1 MLPDIISQYIVTY
14 FLKKYST
21 IPNQFLDD
29 FFKLFNDQS
38 IDDTEKIIDLENVAK
53 WLEVQKHKLKETL
66 QKSYI
71 KDVDYKISRVYK
83 PKGTGGQKREIIMI
97 SIDCFKM
104 ICQSTKSKKGKE
116 VRRYFIDVE
125 KLLNKYKS
133 YIIEGLEDKVKLLQK
148 NRKPK
153 INPQKGVIYVFR
165 TPDTPENN
173 LYKIGR
179 TIDLKK
185 RLQSHSSGLS
195 EDIDVLFIQEVN
207 DVNKIEKCAKEA
219 MKKFQ
224 YRKYK
229 EVYQVNLDVI
239 KFIIKNC
246 DIFYTLLNE
255 TIEKENPKDL
265 KNKKIFIYVDKD

>member
-1 MLPDIISQYIVTY
+1 MLKGVKKT
-14 FLKKYST
+14 LK
-21 IPNQFLDD
+21 
-29 FFKLFNDQS
+29 
-38 IDDTEKIIDLENVAK
+38 
-53 WLEVQKHKLKETL
+53 
-66 QKSYI
+66 KSYI
-71 KDVDYKISRVYK
+71 KDVDYTISKITK
-83 PKGTGGQKREIIMI
+83 LKGKGGQTNEIIMLT
-97 SIDCFKM
+97 IDCFKM
-104 ICQSTKSKKGKE
+104 LCQSTQSKKGKE

-153 INPQKGVIYVFR
+153 KNPQKGVIYVFR

-229 EVYQVNLDVI
+229 EVYQVNIDVI

>member
-1 MLPDIISQYIVTY
+1 MLSFLD

-29 FFKLFNDQS
+29 FFKLFNYES
-38 IDDTEKIIDLENVAK
+38 IDNTEKIVNGNDVIK
-53 WLEVQKHKLKETL
+53 WLDIHKHNLKKTL
-66 QKSYI
+66 KKSYI
-71 KDVDYKISRVYK
+71 KDVDYNISKITK
-83 PKGTGGQKREIIMI
+83 LKGKGGQTNEIIMLT
-97 SIDCFKM
+97 IDCFKM
-104 ICQSTKSKKGKE
+104 LCQSTQSKKGKE

-133 YIIEGLEDKVKLLQK
+133 YIIEGLEDKVKSLQK
-148 NRKPK
+148 DRKPK

-173 LYKIGR
+173 LYKIGK

-229 EVYQVNLDVI
+229 EVYQVNIDVI

>member
-1 MLPDIISQYIVTY
+1 
-14 FLKKYST
+14 
-21 IPNQFLDD
+21 
-29 FFKLFNDQS
+29 LFVLN
-38 IDDTEKIIDLENVAK
+38 AR
-53 WLEVQKHKLKETL
+53 LEVQKHKLKETL

-83 PKGTGGQKREIIMI
+83 PKGTGGQKKEIIMI

-133 YIIEGLEDKVKLLQK
+133 YIIEGLEDKVKSLQK
-148 NRKPK
+148 DRKPK

-173 LYKIGR
+173 LYKIGK

-195 EDIDVLFIQEVN
+195 SIR
-207 DVNKIEKCAKEA
+207 
-219 MKKFQ
+219 
-224 YRKYK
+224 YR
-229 EVYQVNLDVI
+229 LP
-239 KFIIKNC
+239 
-246 DIFYTLLNE
+246 
-255 TIEKENPKDL
+255 EN
-265 KNKKIFIYVDKD
+265 IFIDKNILLINFIYYKFKQCFCK

>member
-1 MLPDIISQYIVTY
+1 MLKGVKKT
-14 FLKKYST
+14 LK
-21 IPNQFLDD
+21 
-29 FFKLFNDQS
+29 
-38 IDDTEKIIDLENVAK
+38 
-53 WLEVQKHKLKETL
+53 
-66 QKSYI
+66 KSYI
-71 KDVDYKISRVYK
+71 KDVDYTISKITK
-83 PKGTGGQKREIIMI
+83 LKGKGGQTNEIIMLT
-97 SIDCFKM
+97 IDCFKM
-104 ICQSTKSKKGKE
+104 LCQTTKSKKGKE

-148 NRKPK
+148 DRKPK

-224 YRKYK
+224 YRK
-229 EVYQVNLDVI
+229 
-239 KFIIKNC
+239 
-246 DIFYTLLNE
+246 
-255 TIEKENPKDL
+255 
-265 KNKKIFIYVDKD
+265 

>member
-1 MLPDIISQYIVTY
+1 MISFLD

-29 FFKLFNDQS
+29 FFKLFNNQS

-83 PKGTGGQKREIIMI
+83 PKGTGGQKKEIIMI

-133 YIIEGLEDKVKLLQK
+133 YIIEGLEDKVKSLQK
-148 NRKPK
+148 DRKPK

-207 DVNKIEKCAKEA
+207 DVNKIEKCAKEV

-229 EVYQVNLDVI
+229 EVYQVNIDVI

-255 TIEKENPKDL
+255 TIEKEDAKNL
-265 KNKKIFIYVDKD
+265 KNKKIFIYVDKN

>member
-1 MLPDIISQYIVTY
+1 MLSFLD

-29 FFKLFNDQS
+29 FFKLFNYES
-38 IDDTEKIIDLENVAK
+38 IDNTEKIVNGNDVIK
-53 WLEVQKHKLKETL
+53 WLDIHKHNLKKTL
-66 QKSYI
+66 KKSYI
-71 KDVDYKISRVYK
+71 KDVDYTISKIIK
-83 PKGTGGQKREIIMI
+83 LKGKGGQTNEIIMLT
-97 SIDCFKM
+97 IDCFKM
-104 ICQSTKSKKGKE
+104 LCQSTQSKKGKD

-195 EDIDVLFIQEVN
+195 EDIDVLFIQEVD

-229 EVYQVNLDVI
+229 EVYQVNIDVI

-246 DIFYTLLNE
+246 DTFYTLLNE

>member
-1 MLPDIISQYIVTY
+1 MITFLD

-29 FFKLFNDQS
+29 FFKLFNHQL
-38 IDDTEKIIDLENVAK
+38 IDDTEKIINLENVAK

-66 QKSYI
+66 LKSYV
-71 KDVDYKISRVYK
+71 KDVDYNISRVHK
-83 PKGTGGQKREIIMI
+83 PIGTGGQKKEIIMI

-104 ICQSTKSKKGKE
+104 MCQSTKSKKGKE

-125 KLLNKYKS
+125 KLLNKYKD
-133 YIIEGLEDKVKLLQK
+133 YIINGLEDKVKTLQNK
-148 NRKPK
+148 RKPK
-153 INPQKGVIYVFR
+153 INPSKGVIYVFR

-195 EDIDVLFIQEVN
+195 EDIDVILIYEVD
-207 DVNKIEKCAKEA
+207 DVVKIEKCAKES
-219 MKKFQ
+219 MKKYQF
-224 YRKYK
+224 RKYK
-229 EVYQVNLDVI
+229 EVYQVNIDII
-239 KFIIKNC
+239 KFVIENCAKFHKLLDNTIKKH
-246 DIFYTLLNE
+246 E
-255 TIEKENPKDL
+255 PKNL
-265 KNKKIFIYVDKD
+265 ENKKIFMYIEK

>member
-1 MLPDIISQYIVTY
+1 MLCFLN
-14 FLKKYST
+14 FLKKYSN

-29 FFKLFNDQS
+29 FFKLFNYES
-38 IDDTEKIIDLENVAK
+38 IDNTEKIVNGNDVIK
-53 WLEVQKHKLKETL
+53 WLDIHKHNLKKTL
-66 QKSYI
+66 KKSYI
-71 KDVDYKISRVYK
+71 KDVDYTISKITK
-83 PKGTGGQKREIIMI
+83 LKGKGGQTNEIIMLT
-97 SIDCFKM
+97 IDCFKM
-104 ICQSTKSKKGKE
+104 LCQSTQSKKGKE

-195 EDIDVLFIQEVN
+195 EDIDVLFIQEVD

-229 EVYQVNLDVI
+229 EIYQVNIDVI

-246 DIFYTLLNE
+246 DTFYTLLNE

-265 KNKKIFIYVDKD
+265 KNKKIFIYIDKN

>member
-1 MLPDIISQYIVTY
+1 MLSFLD

-29 FFKLFNDQS
+29 FFKLFNYES
-38 IDDTEKIIDLENVAK
+38 IDNTEKIVNGNDVIK
-53 WLEVQKHKLKETL
+53 WLDIHKHNLKKTL
-66 QKSYI
+66 KKSYI
-71 KDVDYKISRVYK
+71 KDVDYTISKIIK
-83 PKGTGGQKREIIMI
+83 LKGKGGQTNEIIMLT
-97 SIDCFKM
+97 IDCFKM
-104 ICQSTKSKKGKE
+104 LCQSTQSKKGKE

-229 EVYQVNLDVI
+229 EVYQVNIDVI

>member
-1 MLPDIISQYIVTY
+1 ML
-14 FLKKYST
+14 
-21 IPNQFLDD
+21 
-29 FFKLFNDQS
+29 
-38 IDDTEKIIDLENVAK
+38 
-53 WLEVQKHKLKETL
+53 
-66 QKSYI
+66 
-71 KDVDYKISRVYK
+71 
-83 PKGTGGQKREIIMI
+83 
-97 SIDCFKM
+97 
-104 ICQSTKSKKGKE
+104 CQSTQSKKGKE

-153 INPQKGVIYVFR
+153 INPQKGIIYVFR

-229 EVYQVNLDVI
+229 EVYQVNIDVI

>member
-1 MLPDIISQYIVTY
+1 MLSFLD

-29 FFKLFNDQS
+29 FFKLFNYES
-38 IDDTEKIIDLENVAK
+38 IDNTEKIVNGNDVIK
-53 WLEVQKHKLKETL
+53 WLDIHKHNLKKTL
-66 QKSYI
+66 KKSYI
-71 KDVDYKISRVYK
+71 KDVDYNISKITK
-83 PKGTGGQKREIIMI
+83 LKGKGGQTNEIIMLT
-97 SIDCFKM
+97 IDCFKM
-104 ICQSTKSKKGKE
+104 LCQSTQSKKGKE

-148 NRKPK
+148 DRKPK
-153 INPQKGVIYVFR
+153 INPQKGVIYVFK

-229 EVYQVNLDVI
+229 EVYQVNIDVI

>member
-1 MLPDIISQYIVTY
+1 MI
-14 FLKKYST
+14 
-21 IPNQFLDD
+21 
-29 FFKLFNDQS
+29 FFKLFNYES
-38 IDDTEKIIDLENVAK
+38 IDNTKKIVNGNDVIK
-53 WLEVQKHKLKETL
+53 WLDIHKHNLKKSL
-66 QKSYI
+66 KKSYI
-71 KDVDYKISRVYK
+71 KDVDYNISKITK
-83 PKGTGGQKREIIMI
+83 LKGKGGQTNEIIMI

-133 YIIEGLEDKVKLLQK
+133 YIIEGLEDKVKSLQK
-148 NRKPK
+148 DRKPK
-153 INPQKGVIYVFR
+153 INPQKGVIYVFK

-179 TIDLKK
+179 TVDLKK

-224 YRKYK
+224 SRKYK
-229 EVYQVNLDVI
+229 EVYQVNIDVI

-255 TIEKENPKDL
+255 TIEKEDAKNL
-265 KNKKIFIYVDKD
+265 KNKKIFIYVDKE

>member
-1 MLPDIISQYIVTY
+1 MLSFLD

-29 FFKLFNDQS
+29 FFKLFNYES
-38 IDDTEKIIDLENVAK
+38 IDNTEKIVNGNDVIK
-53 WLEVQKHKLKETL
+53 WLDIHKHNLKKTL
-66 QKSYI
+66 KKSYI
-71 KDVDYKISRVYK
+71 KDVDYNISKITK
-83 PKGTGGQKREIIMI
+83 LKGKGGQTNEIIMLT
-97 SIDCFKM
+97 IDCFKM
-104 ICQSTKSKKGKE
+104 LCQSTQSKKGKE

-133 YIIEGLEDKVKLLQK
+133 YIIEGLEDKVKSLQK
-148 NRKPK
+148 DRKPK

-173 LYKIGR
+173 LYKIGK

-229 EVYQVNLDVI
+229 EVYQVNIDVI

-255 TIEKENPKDL
+255 TIEKEDAKNL
-265 KNKKIFIYVDKD
+265 KNKKIFIYVDKE

>member
-1 MLPDIISQYIVTY
+1 MLSFLD

-29 FFKLFNDQS
+29 FFKLFNYES
-38 IDDTEKIIDLENVAK
+38 IDNTEKIVNGNDVIK
-53 WLEVQKHKLKETL
+53 WLDIHKHNLKKTL
-66 QKSYI
+66 KKSYI
-71 KDVDYKISRVYK
+71 KDVDYTISKIIK
-83 PKGTGGQKREIIMI
+83 LKGKGGQTNEIIMLT
-97 SIDCFKM
+97 IDCFKM
-104 ICQSTKSKKGKE
+104 LCQTTKSKKGKE

-148 NRKPK
+148 DRKPK

-229 EVYQVNLDVI
+229 EVYQVNIDVI